1 MQLWYH
7 DVLLIKATNDGNLII
22 FKEELKYISNMAKRS
37 TYNGIEC
44 IIRAIQR
51 ARRRLDANVNFEL
64 TMELLLLEIKQ
75 HS

>member
-1 MQLWYH
+1 
-7 DVLLIKATNDGNLII
+7 
-22 FKEELKYISNMAKRS
+22 MAKRS